1 MLGAFI
7 GSFSWSYANPA
18 TQQVLKAPSA
28 TTVVALPKKQTFIQ
42 KVKGFF
48 VSAAEAVVNKPSK
61 GLLIVLA
68 IFIPWL
74 AVGLATD
81 WEFKHVLINILLGLF
96 TCLGGIIHAIII
108 VNKYS

>member
-1 MLGAFI
+1 MKTFFKAV
-7 GSFSWSYANPA
+7 
-18 TQQVLKAPSA
+18 TQSLFAP
-28 TTVVALPKKQTFIQ
+28 
-42 KVKGFF
+42 
-48 VSAAEAVVNKPSK
+48 PSK

-108 VNKYS
+108 VNKYAK